1 MEKGKE
7 ILKRS
12 SRKENWNN
20 YLPFLSGESTL
31 YFQLGKLNQKEP
43 VMVFGFFS
51 VVNRT
56 VKL

>member
-7 ILKRS
+7 ILKKS

-20 YLPFLSGESTL
+20 CLPFLSGESAL

-43 VMVFGFFS
+43 VIIFF
-51 VVNRT
+51 
-56 VKL
+56 L